1 MIYKLDLHIHSH
13 HSFDGRMSVE
23 EIIKNAKKN
32 GLNAIA
38 ICDHD
43 HYFDEETEGIE
54 IIRGCEFSTEYGH
67 LLGLF
72 MTEPV
77 LEKDFHKIVDRVHSQ
92 GGIVVLAHP
101 YQKRNMEEKVESVAH
116 LIDGVEVFNSRA
128 CRKNKEA
135 NRQAKALADRHGLPY
150 FAGSDSHLPGE
161 IGNVILN
168 CEGEDVKSAL
178 MNGFISIEGKHSHGI
193 NTARSQFTRF
203 AGMGWTPKT
212 FIKWFVFSIK
222 CILSKKEKENVV
234 ISKDR

>member
-1 MIYKLDLHIHSH
+1 MIYKADLHIHSKK
-13 HSFDGRMSVE
+13 SFDGRMSVS
-23 EIIKNAKKN
+23 EIIEKAKSK

-38 ICDHD
+38 ITDHD
-43 HYFDEETEGIE
+43 GYFDGEAEGIE

-72 MTEPV
+72 MTDPIV
-77 LEKDFHKIVDRVHSQ
+77 EKDFHKIVSGVHEQ

-101 YQKRNMEEKVESVAH
+101 YQRRNMEEKVESIAH

-128 CRKNKEA
+128 AKKNKEA
-135 NRQAKALADRHGLPY
+135 NRQAKAFADRHGLLY

-161 IGNVILN
+161 IGNVILT
-168 CEGEDVKSAL
+168 CEGDDIRSAL
-178 MNGFISIEGKHSHGI
+178 TGGFISIEGKHSDPV

-203 AGMGWTPKT
+203 KNAGWTPKT
-212 FIKWFVFSIK
+212 FIKWCLFALK
-222 CILSKKEKENVV
+222 CLFSKKEKENVV